1 MLIIDGKT
9 EDSEGMLGETG
20 WELPP
25 LLPAAQTQAMAPAV
39 AAAPV
44 QQVRRFAVSGSRAD
58 RCAAGCAGGAVAFVS
73 SEEITSD
80 VDWLVEST
88 RITGSTVSN
97 GKGGSVFGG
106 GVHFGFAGDAVRV
119 NVTVRG
125 GEVTGSR
132 LECSSTDGG
141 VCLVG
146 GGGVN
151 VRYDKA
157 ATDVQTRVAGAC
169 AYCFM
174 SRVLTHTHCTIAC
187 VHICE
192 RPLTTIPRSVC
203 LCVHLCM

>member
-25 LLPAAQTQAMAPAV
+25 PLPAQAQAMAPAV
-39 AAAPV
+39 AEAPL
-44 QQVRRFAVSGSRAD
+44 QPVRRFAVSGSRAH
-58 RCAAGCAGGAVAFVS
+58 RCAAGFAGGAVAFVS
-73 SEEITSD
+73 SEETTSD

-106 GVHFGFAGDAVRV
+106 GVHFGFAGDAVRA

-132 LECSSTDGG
+132 LECSTEVEGAY
-141 VCLVG
+141 CLAG

-157 ATDVQTRVAGAC
+157 ATDVQTRITGAC
-169 AYCFM
+169 AYCFS
-174 SRVLTHTHCTIAC
+174 SRVL
-187 VHICE
+187 
-192 RPLTTIPRSVC
+192 
-203 LCVHLCM
+203 